1 MACLPVSGR
10 TLGPAAGLPR
20 RPAHAANRCNHIRR
34 LPAAQVHSAK
44 ARAAALQTDQGA
56 AAANFVGWTG
66 AANATDS
73 PLTTLFTKHPVASTM
88 ALAWSEWGCLGGGP
102 CGTGAAR
109 ITPRSP

>member
-1 MACLPVSGR
+1 MRL
-10 TLGPAAGLPR
+10 T
-20 RPAHAANRCNHIRR
+20 RCNHIHR

-73 PLTTLFTKHPVASTM
+73 PLTTLFMKHPVASTM

-109 ITPRSP
+109 ITPPP